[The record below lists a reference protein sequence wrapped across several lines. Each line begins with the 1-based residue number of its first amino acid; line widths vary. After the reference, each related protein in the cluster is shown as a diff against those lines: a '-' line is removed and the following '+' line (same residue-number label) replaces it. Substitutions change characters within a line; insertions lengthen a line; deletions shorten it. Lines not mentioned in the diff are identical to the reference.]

1 MIRSRPAAVR
11 QRILIT
17 GASSG
22 LGAGMARALA
32 DKGRDLAL
40 CARRT
45 DRREELK
52 AELVQRYP
60 NITVAVAE
68 LDVND
73 HEKVPVV
80 FAALAEQLGGLD
92 RVIVNAGV
100 GKGAPLGSGKLWAN
114 KATLETNLVAALV
127 QIESALEIFKG
138 QGHGHLV
145 LLSSVLGNRGVA
157 GVKAAYA
164 ASKAGVSSLGE
175 SLRAEYATGPIA
187 VTVLEPGYI
196 ESEMTAKSQS
206 TLLMVDN
213 RTGVAKMVDAIEK
226 EKGRAIVPGWP
237 WIPLVALLKALPP
250 RLTRPFA

>member
-1 MIRSRPAAVR
+1 MIRPTRVR

-22 LGAGMARALA
+22 LGAGMARAFA
-32 DKGRDLAL
+32 AKGRDLAL
-40 CARRT
+40 CARRI
-45 DRREELK
+45 DRLEELK
-52 AELVQRYP
+52 AELNRRYP
-60 NITVAVAE
+60 GVTVAIAE

-73 HEKVPVV
+73 HDRVPEV
-80 FAALAEQLGGLD
+80 FAALAAEIGGLD

-100 GKGAPLGSGKLWAN
+100 GQGAPLGSGKLWAN
-114 KATLETNLVAALV
+114 KATIETNIVAALV
-127 QIESALEIFKG
+127 QIDTALAMFTK

-145 LLSSVLGNRGVA
+145 LISSVLANKGVA

-175 SLRAEYATGPIA
+175 SLRAEYASGPIS

-196 ESEMTAKSQS
+196 ESEMTARSA
-206 TLLMVDN
+206 TTTLMVDN
-213 RTGVAKMVDAIEK
+213 ETGVATMVDAIER

-237 WIPLVALLKALPP
+237 WVPLVAVLKVLPP
-250 RLTRPFA
+250 RVAKRFS